1 MEIVT
6 DGSTLVL
13 SGDFDARST
22 WEVRNA
28 LRERLLGS
36 ERDVVVDLTEV
47 TSIDVT
53 ATRVLAYASREASLS
68 GNHVTLRGCGPAV
81 RRMLHLSRLM
91 RFVDV
96 ERAAASACTL
106 RWSRQAA
113 HGLSR
118 NPVTTLVAGFR
129 DGRWR
134 ACLNQRWACDRFD
147 AVG

>member
-6 DGSTLVL
+6 DGPTLVL

-28 LRERLLGS
+28 LRERLHGTEL
-36 ERDVVVDLTEV
+36 DVVVDLTAV
-47 TSIDVT
+47 TSMDVT

-96 ERAAASACTL
+96 ERAAASA
-106 RWSRQAA
+106 
-113 HGLSR
+113 
-118 NPVTTLVAGFR
+118 
-129 DGRWR
+129 
-134 ACLNQRWACDRFD
+134 
-147 AVG
+147 

>member
-1 MEIVT
+1 MQIVT
-6 DGSTLVL
+6 DGPTLVL

-28 LRERLLGS
+28 LRESLLGPGS
-36 ERDVVVDLTEV
+36 QAGHNVVVDLTDV

-96 ERAAASACTL
+96 ERAAATA
-106 RWSRQAA
+106 
-113 HGLSR
+113 
-118 NPVTTLVAGFR
+118 
-129 DGRWR
+129 
-134 ACLNQRWACDRFD
+134 
-147 AVG
+147 

>member
-1 MEIVT
+1 MQIVT

-22 WEVRNA
+22 GEVRNA
-28 LRERLLGS
+28 LAERLRGT
-36 ERDVVVDLTEV
+36 EQDVVVDLTEV

-81 RRMLHLSRLM
+81 RRMLHLSHLM

-96 ERAAASACTL
+96 EREAATA
-106 RWSRQAA
+106 
-113 HGLSR
+113 
-118 NPVTTLVAGFR
+118 
-129 DGRWR
+129 
-134 ACLNQRWACDRFD
+134 
-147 AVG
+147 

>member
-6 DGSTLVL
+6 DGPTLVL

-28 LRERLLGS
+28 LAERLHGPGQKDG
-36 ERDVVVDLTEV
+36 RDVVVDLSAV
-47 TSIDVT
+47 TSMDVT

-96 ERAAASACTL
+96 ERAAATA
-106 RWSRQAA
+106 
-113 HGLSR
+113 
-118 NPVTTLVAGFR
+118 
-129 DGRWR
+129 
-134 ACLNQRWACDRFD
+134 
-147 AVG
+147 

>member
-1 MEIVT
+1 MQIVT
-6 DGSTLVL
+6 DGTTLVL

-36 ERDVVVDLTEV
+36 EHDVVVDLTEV

-53 ATRVLAYASREASLS
+53 ATRVLAYASREAALS
-68 GNHVTLRGCGPAV
+68 GHHVVLRGCGPAV

-96 ERAAASACTL
+96 ERAAASA
-106 RWSRQAA
+106 
-113 HGLSR
+113 
-118 NPVTTLVAGFR
+118 
-129 DGRWR
+129 
-134 ACLNQRWACDRFD
+134 
-147 AVG
+147 

>member
-22 WEVRNA
+22 WA
-28 LRERLLGS
+28 LTERLLGS

-81 RRMLHLSRLM
+81 RRMLHLSRLI
-91 RFVDV
+91 RAVDSDETAAGPV
-96 ERAAASACTL
+96 RER
-106 RWSRQAA
+106 
-113 HGLSR
+113 G
-118 NPVTTLVAGFR
+118 
-129 DGRWR
+129 
-134 ACLNQRWACDRFD
+134 
-147 AVG
+147 

>member
-1 MEIVT
+1 MGYMRIVNE
-6 DGSTLVL
+6 GSALVL

-28 LRERLLGS
+28 LRERLAGS
-36 ERDVVVDLTEV
+36 ELDIVVDLTDV

-53 ATRVLAYASREASLS
+53 ATRVLAYASREAALA

-96 ERAAASACTL
+96 ERAAASA
-106 RWSRQAA
+106 
-113 HGLSR
+113 
-118 NPVTTLVAGFR
+118 
-129 DGRWR
+129 
-134 ACLNQRWACDRFD
+134 
-147 AVG
+147 